1 MFNSSFYVSSALPPT
16 CHPLHVQNLGTFS
29 LCSIT
34 TTVSLF
40 VYRFTLK
47 VWYMLWHT
55 IYIINY
61 RFYEPAPLEGTMRHW
76 GSTEP
81 PKREPLQTNVQNICF
96 GHWFVWRY
104 QRSVKANY
112 GRQAGEGWTGQSREG
127 SGARK
132 RRRPQRRPH
141 QNYHTAAGRYCQWS
155 KLAREGGPRVL
166 RGFLSPVCPRGRKS
180 ASPQALSVGAVALH

>member
-81 PKREPLQTNVQNICF
+81 PKRGPLQTNVQNICF

-104 QRSVKANY
+104 QLWPPSRRGVNGAEPGRFRSKQAAQAPKTPTPKLPHC
-112 GRQAGEGWTGQSREG
+112 GREVLPVIKISPRRWAS
-127 SGARK
+127 SFK
-132 RRRPQRRPH
+132 RFPF
-141 QNYHTAAGRYCQWS
+141 AC
-155 KLAREGGPRVL
+155 
-166 RGFLSPVCPRGRKS
+166 LSTWEKIC
-180 ASPQALSVGAVALH
+180 